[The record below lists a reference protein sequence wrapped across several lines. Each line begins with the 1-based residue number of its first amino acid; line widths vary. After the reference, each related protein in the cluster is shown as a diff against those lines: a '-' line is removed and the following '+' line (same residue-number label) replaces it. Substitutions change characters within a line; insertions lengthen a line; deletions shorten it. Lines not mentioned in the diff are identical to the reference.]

1 MRTPIKL
8 LVYQLDKK
16 LQPFKGLEKQIQPE
30 KGWINAIRTSLNMT
44 LDQLGAKLN
53 TSKQSIKQL
62 EDREKTGA
70 ISIKTMNEVAESLEM
85 HFVYGFVPKQGSIE
99 NLVNLKAERLAR
111 KIVMRTN
118 QTMKLENQGTSEA
131 NINRA
136 IEELASEL
144 KREMH
149 KSLWD

>member
-1 MRTPIKL
+1 MRDPIKL

-16 LQPFKGLEKQIQPE
+16 LQPFKGLEKQILPE

-44 LDQLGAKLN
+44 LDQLGIKLN

-70 ISIKTMNEVAESLEM
+70 ISIKTMKEVANSLDM

-99 NLVNLKAERLAR
+99 KLVDLRAERLAK

-118 QTMKLENQGTSEA
+118 QTMKLENQGTNDA
-131 NINRA
+131 QLNRA
-136 IEELASEL
+136 ITELAKEL

>member
-1 MRTPIKL
+1 MRHPIKL

-16 LQPFKGLEKQIQPE
+16 LQPFKGLEKQVLPE

-70 ISIKTMNEVAESLEM
+70 ISIKTMKEVANSLDM

-99 NLVNLKAERLAR
+99 KLVDLRAERLAR

-118 QTMKLENQGTSEA
+118 QTMKLENQGTNDA
-131 NINRA
+131 QINRA
-136 IEELASEL
+136 ISELAKEL

>member
-1 MRTPIKL
+1 MRHPIKL

-16 LQPFKGLEKQIQPE
+16 LQPFKGLEKQVLPE

-44 LDQLGAKLN
+44 LDQLGIKLN

-70 ISIKTMNEVAESLEM
+70 ISMKTMKEVANSLDM

-99 NLVNLKAERLAR
+99 KLVDLRAERLAR

-118 QTMKLENQGTSEA
+118 QTMKLENQGTNDA
-131 NINRA
+131 QINRA
-136 IEELASEL
+136 ILELAKEL

>member
-1 MRTPIKL
+1 MRDPIKL

-16 LQPFKGLEKQIQPE
+16 LQPFKGLEKQILPE

-44 LDQLGAKLN
+44 LDQLGIKLN

-62 EDREKTGA
+62 EDREKMGA
-70 ISIKTMNEVAESLEM
+70 ISIKTMKEVANSLDM

-99 NLVNLKAERLAR
+99 KLVDLRAERLAK

-118 QTMKLENQGTSEA
+118 QTMKLENQGTNDA
-131 NINRA
+131 QLNRA
-136 IEELASEL
+136 ITELAKEL

>member
-1 MRTPIKL
+1 MRDPIKL

-16 LQPFKGLEKQIQPE
+16 LQPFKGLEKQILPE

-44 LDQLGAKLN
+44 LDQLGIKLN

-70 ISIKTMNEVAESLEM
+70 ISIKTMKEVANSLDM

-99 NLVNLKAERLAR
+99 KLVDLRAERLAR

-118 QTMKLENQGTSEA
+118 QTMKLENQGTNDA
-131 NINRA
+131 QLNRA
-136 IEELASEL
+136 ITELAKEL